1 MARKKPDNIEHIADN
16 QHADRVLA
24 EVGALQRQLRGIESD
39 LNDEIDQAKAAAAAK
54 AAPIKERMA
63 ELDAGLL
70 AYAEY
75 NKDRLFRKRRSVKL
89 HFGTLG
95 FRRST
100 QLKTAT
106 KWTWAAVLDRLKELG
121 LTQAVRVKESV
132 DKEALATLPDAQLE
146 QVGVVRRPTD
156 SFWYEV
162 DEHAIEESA
171 A

>member
-24 EVGALQRQLRGIESD
+24 QVGHLQRQLRQIEGD
-39 LNDEIDQAKAAAAAK
+39 LNDRIDQAKAEAAAK
-54 AAPIKERMA
+54 AAPLKARMA

-75 NKDRLFRKRRSVKL
+75 NKDRLFGKKRSVKL

-100 QLKTAT
+100 QLKTAA
-106 KWTWAAVLDRLKELG
+106 KWTWAAVLERCRELG
-121 LTQAVRVKESV
+121 LTQAIRVKESV
-132 DKEALATLPDAQLE
+132 DKESLAQLPDPQLE
-146 QVGVVRRPTD
+146 QIGVVRRPKD

-162 DEHAIEESA
+162 DEHAIEDSA